1 VLEKFASTSNVTAP
15 MPDPLAP
22 LVTEIHVACDVD
34 DQPHWVPATT
44 LTVLVPETGS
54 TVKLVGVTLYEQAPA
69 SCVTDTV
76 CPAMVS
82 VPVRGALV
90 GFCCTMNVTAPMP
103 EPVAPLLTV
112 IQPTA
117 LTDVHE
123 HEVPVMMLSVRWLA
137 SEPTAN
143 VVGVTV
149 NKHWRASANEVPA
162 SQARTTSAQ
171 QRKILIVRFLNT
183 GDADR
188 WRPVALHR
196 AGRSCGRPKTTSILG
211 GQGRRG
217 RGSCGNRQ
225 RNDDFGRL
233 VPMYDEHQVLKVSGQ
248 ICPGLSHDA

>member
-1 VLEKFASTSNVTAP
+1 MRGVLEKFASTSNVTAP

-22 LVTEIHVACDVD
+22 LVTEIHVACGVD
-34 DQPHWVPATT
+34 DQPHWVPATM
-44 LTVLVPETGS
+44 LTVLLPETGS
-54 TVKLVGVTLYEQAPA
+54 TVKLVGVTLYEQVPA

-82 VPVRGALV
+82 VPVRGAPV
-90 GFCCTMNVTAPMP
+90 GFCWTMNVTAPMP

-117 LTDVHE
+117 LTAVHE

-171 QRKILIVRFLNT
+171 QRRILIVRFLNT
-183 GDADR
+183 GDAG
-188 WRPVALHR
+188 PVA
-196 AGRSCGRPKTTSILG
+196 AGCAAQGGPIL
-211 GQGRRG
+211 RT
-217 RGSCGNRQ
+217 
-225 RNDDFGRL
+225 
-233 VPMYDEHQVLKVSGQ
+233 P
-248 ICPGLSHDA
+248 